1 MDRLVQQVLEAGY
14 ADRVLSGRQLA
25 RLLGGSDQRRYG
37 LVNRALKAGSLVWL
51 KRGVYVLAD
60 RFRSN
65 PAHPFC
71 IAQALA
77 PGSYISMETA
87 LAFHGWIPEA
97 VYATVS
103 IAPGRKSKEIDNEQ
117 FGRFS
122 FYPLAVHPFAFLE
135 SVARLQLSSQTV
147 LVASPARALLD
158 LVAHRK
164 VGWQGLEWVEH
175 GLRIDLEHLLTIR
188 KKDFAVLKRVY
199 KHKAA
204 LNFLAQ
210 LESALT
216 TERRIRKKAIVKRA
230 NA

>member
-1 MDRLVQQVLEAGY
+1 MNRLVQQVQDAGY
-14 ADRVLSGRQLA
+14 ADRVLSDRQLA
-25 RLLGGSDQRRYG
+25 RILGGSDQRRYG

-60 RFRSN
+60 QFRSTR
-65 PAHPFC
+65 AHPFY

-97 VYATVS
+97 VYATVG
-103 IAPGRKSKEIDNEQ
+103 ITPGRKSKEIDNEK

-122 FYPLAVHPFAFLE
+122 FYPLAVHPSAFLE
-135 SVARLQLSSQTV
+135 SVERVQLNNQTV
-147 LVASPARALLD
+147 FVASPARALLD
-158 LVAHRK
+158 LVAYRK

-175 GLRIDLEHLLTIR
+175 GLRIDREHLLTIR
-188 KKDFAVLKRVY
+188 KKDFAALKRIY
-199 KHKAA
+199 KHKAV

-210 LESALT
+210 LESALAA
-216 TERRIRKKAIVKRA
+216 ERRIRKNASTKPA
-230 NA
+230 NE

>member
-1 MDRLVQQVLEAGY
+1 MDNLAQQVDEAGY
-14 ADRVLSGRQLA
+14 ADRILSDRQLA

-37 LVNRALKAGSLVWL
+37 LVNRALKAGTLLRL
-51 KRGVYVLAD
+51 KRGLYVLAD
-60 RFRSN
+60 QFRSD
-65 PAHPFC
+65 AVHPFH

-77 PGSYISMETA
+77 PGGYISMETA

-103 IAPGRKSKEIDNEQ
+103 IAPGRKSNEITHEK

-122 FYPLAVHPFAFLE
+122 FYPLAVHPFSFLE
-135 SVARLQLSSQTV
+135 NVERIQLNNQTA
-147 LVASPARALLD
+147 LIASPARALLD

-164 VGWQGLEWVEH
+164 IDWQGLEWIEN
-175 GLRIDLEHLLTIR
+175 GLRIDREHLLTIR
-188 KKDFAVLKRVY
+188 KKEFAALRNVY
-199 KHKAA
+199 KHKAV
-204 LNFLAQ
+204 LNFLAR

-216 TERRIRKKAIVKRA
+216 QERRRMKNAHKKRA

>member
-1 MDRLVQQVLEAGY
+1 MDRLVQQVLDAGY
-14 ADRVLSGRQLA
+14 ADRVLSERQLA

-60 RFRSN
+60 RFRST
-65 PAHPFC
+65 PAHPFS

-77 PGSYISMETA
+77 PGSYISLETA
-87 LAFHGWIPEA
+87 LAFHGLIPEA

-103 IAPGRKSKEIDNEQ
+103 ITPGRKSKEIDNEQ

-122 FYPLAVHPFAFLE
+122 FYPLAVHPSAFLE
-135 SVARLQLSSQTV
+135 GVARVQLNNQTV
-147 LVASPARALLD
+147 FVASPARALLD
-158 LVAHRK
+158 LVAYRK
-164 VGWQGLEWVEH
+164 VGWKGPAWVEH
-175 GLRIDLEHLLTIR
+175 GLRIDREHLLTIR
-188 KKDFAVLKRVY
+188 KKDFAALRRVY
-199 KHKAA
+199 KHKTA

-210 LESALT
+210 LEGTLT
-216 TERRIRKKAIVKRA
+216 AERRIRKKAGTKRA